1 VSKTAELLSASDIFG
16 GYGRDTPVINGVTV
30 SVDAGE
36 IVCIIGPNG
45 AGKSTLLKCILG
57 LVPQV
62 TGSVVVGGRQLAGL
76 TPSALIKAGVAY
88 VPQGHQVFPDLT
100 VAENLE
106 MGCYWLPASKAKSSV
121 ERVLELV
128 PQLQKLKNRP
138 AGVLS
143 GGEQQLVSLGRAL
156 TISPSVLL
164 VDEPSAGLSPKHVG
178 AVLQILHDLRAS
190 GLGVMLVEQNARM
203 ALELADTG
211 VVLDLGQVRFQGNAR
226 HLLADPAVRALYLGG
241 LQ

>member
-1 VSKTAELLSASDIFG
+1 
-16 GYGRDTPVINGVTV
+16 
-30 SVDAGE
+30 
-36 IVCIIGPNG
+36 
-45 AGKSTLLKCILG
+45 
-57 LVPQV
+57 
-62 TGSVVVGGRQLAGL
+62 
-76 TPSALIKAGVAY
+76 LIKAGVAY

-106 MGCYWLPASKAKSSV
+106 MGCYWLPASEAKSSV
-121 ERVLELV
+121 GRVLELV

-156 TISPSVLL
+156 TTGPSVLL

-178 AVLQILHDLRAS
+178 AVLQILHDLRTS

-211 VVLDLGQVRFQGNAR
+211 VVLDLGQVRFQGDAR
-226 HLLADPAVRALYLGG
+226 RLLADPAVRALYLGG